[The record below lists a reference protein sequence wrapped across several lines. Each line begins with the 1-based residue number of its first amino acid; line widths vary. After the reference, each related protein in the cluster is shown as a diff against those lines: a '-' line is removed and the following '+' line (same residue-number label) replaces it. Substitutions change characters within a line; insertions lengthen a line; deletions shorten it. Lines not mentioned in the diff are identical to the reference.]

1 MSRIGVL
8 VPLKKT
14 FMIKP
19 DQISHEPIL
28 IKSKSKDSTHFNK
41 SRFMNNSSV
50 KNHQVINGHGHE
62 SNWDSN
68 ELHPEL
74 FLNEK

>member
-14 FMIKP
+14 VMVKP
-19 DQISHEPIL
+19 DQISHGLIL
-28 IKSKSKDSTHFNK
+28 IKSKSKDSIYFNK
-41 SRFMNNSSV
+41 SRLINSISI
-50 KNHQVINGHGHE
+50 KNHQAINGHGHE

-68 ELHPEL
+68 DLHPEL